1 MFEEL
6 RLRRNPGVLMGKLPN
21 DILNTLKRN
30 IAAATQTQDNYN
42 KQLIGHIE
50 KQYRLQV
57 NLQVSDFIKKMA
69 VDYQQQFDFEQ
80 GKIPKIIEL
89 WVNLQKKHEYNPV
102 HHHFNKLG
110 WVIWV
115 QIPYDLNDE
124 LNAPN
129 NINTIERKKRN
140 SAFEFIYT
148 AYTGELQTHPIFL
161 TKEDEGKI
169 IMFPKG
175 LKHTVYPF
183 FTSDGY
189 RISVAGNIDFIDGQ

>member
-6 RLRRNPGVLMGKLPN
+6 RLRRNPGVLTGKLPDN
-21 DILNTLKRN
+21 LLDTLKRN
-30 IAAATQTQDNYN
+30 IAAATQHQDSFN
-42 KQLIGHIE
+42 KNLIGHIAE
-50 KQYRLQV
+50 QYRLHI
-57 NLQVSDFIKKMA
+57 NLQVAEFIRNMA
-69 VDYQQQFDFEQ
+69 VEYQQKFDFERE
-80 GKIPKIIEL
+80 KNPKFVEL

-102 HHHFNKLG
+102 HSHFYKLG

-115 QIPYDLNDE
+115 QIPYDLNEE

-129 NINTIERKKRN
+129 NKDTIERKKRN

-148 AYTGELQTHPIFL
+148 TCTGEMQTHPIFL
-161 TKEDEGKI
+161 TKEDEGRI

-183 FTSDGY
+183 FTSDDY
-189 RISVAGNIDFIDGQ
+189 RISVAGNIDLV